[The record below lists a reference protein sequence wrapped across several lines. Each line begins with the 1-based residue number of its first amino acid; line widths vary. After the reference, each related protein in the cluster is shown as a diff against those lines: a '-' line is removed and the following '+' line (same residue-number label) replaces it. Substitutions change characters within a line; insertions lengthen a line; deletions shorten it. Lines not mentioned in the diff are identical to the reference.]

1 MELTREMYEQYVAIL
16 HKELVPALGC
26 TEPIAIAYA
35 AALAR
40 KTLGTEAQELVA
52 ACSGNVVKNA
62 MGVTVPNSGGMKG
75 IGAAAALGAIGGDAD
90 KVLEVLTGIGEAEQA
105 KTRTFLDSGACR
117 WEVIPN
123 SPGLHIIIRMSA
135 QGHSALVEIRGT
147 HTNVIRVEKDGE
159 VLLTKDFDVNNVKK
173 GLRYDLLSLDG
184 ILAFAD
190 QVDLKDVQDVLDQQI
205 QCNSAISDEGL
216 TNSYGAQVGKTLL
229 ECYENDLRTR
239 AKARAAAGSDAR
251 MNGCD
256 LPEVINSGS
265 GNQGLTVSLPV
276 MEYAKDW
283 GCSHEELLRA
293 LTVSNLIALYIKFG
307 IGVLSAYCGAVSAAC
322 GSGAAIAYLHKDSRQ
337 VIEDTIVNTLGNVSG
352 IICDG
357 AKASCA
363 AKIASSVDA
372 AIMGYQM
379 ALKGRVFPFGEGLVQ
394 KNADKLIQ
402 VIGKV
407 GKDGMR
413 ETDVC
418 VLDIMSQTVQSQKE
432 PVTV

>member
-1 MELTREMYEQYVAIL
+1 MKLSRETYEQYVAIL

-40 KTLGTEAQELVA
+40 KTLEERPEEMTV
-52 ACSGNVVKNA
+52 ACSGNVIKNA

-75 IGAAAALGAIGGDAD
+75 IAAAAALGAIGGNAD
-90 KVLEVLTGIGEAEQA
+90 KVLEILTGIGQEEQA
-105 KTRTFLDSGACR
+105 ETRAFLDAGACR

-123 SPGLHIIIRMSA
+123 SPGLHIVVRMKAGEHTS
-135 QGHSALVEIRGT
+135 LVEIRGT
-147 HTNVIRVEKDGE
+147 HTNVIRMEKDGE
-159 VLLTKDFDVNNVKK
+159 VLFTKDFDVNNVKK
-173 GLRYDLLSLDG
+173 ELRYDLLNLDG

-190 QVDLKDVQDVLDQQI
+190 QVDLQDVQEVLDRQI
-205 QCNSAISDEGL
+205 QCNSAISQEGL
-216 TNSYGAQVGKTLL
+216 THAYGAQVGKTLL

-256 LPEVINSGS
+256 LPVVINSGS

-276 MEYAKDW
+276 IEYAKEW

-293 LTVSNLIALYIKFG
+293 LCVSNLISLYIKFG

-337 VIEDTIVNTLGNVSG
+337 VVEDTIINTLGNVSG
-352 IICDG
+352 IVCDG

-372 AIMGYQM
+372 ALMGYQM

-394 KNADKLIQ
+394 TDADRLIK
-402 VIGKV
+402 VIGRV
-407 GKDGMR
+407 GKEGMQ

-418 VLDIMSQTVQSQKE
+418 ILDIMSQTVQSPKTAV
-432 PVTV
+432 PV